1 MRDLALLCSDIDCP
15 SLLQEWRWLVPDTHR
30 PLMIG
35 AFGDWIMGAPDG
47 SFWSLE
53 LLEGTYARVA
63 DNAEAFNRAKE
74 DPENL
79 NLWFM
84 AEWVQIAER
93 QGLVPEEDECLGW
106 KVHPI
111 LGAPIA
117 AENIQV
123 FSLRWFAAC
132 PLLGRVQER
141 RNGND
146 WVVSCQ
152 SAFDEN

>member
-1 MRDLALLCSDIDCP
+1 
-15 SLLQEWRWLVPDTHR
+15 
-30 PLMIG
+30 MIG

-123 FSLRWFAAC
+123 FSLR
-132 PLLGRVQER
+132 VY
-141 RNGND
+141 
-146 WVVSCQ
+146 Q
-152 SAFDEN
+152 SLMGQLFRQLRA